1 MIVRAIRDSCA
12 DHSEE
17 MNTLHLNCCGN
28 EQINFNFKLT
38 DSDLKA
44 LCFCLENFI
53 NFLVHIDLSFNLIT
67 ENSVLSI
74 SRVIAEATNLKTI
87 ILRGNSLKGECIDML
102 ISSLEMS
109 DTLRILD
116 LSGNEIG
123 VECFSS
129 ISKFLMNNE
138 SLLDL
143 DLSNNN
149 MDINCLI
156 ELVSVLN
163 LYNKTLRIIKLDN
176 FKTKEVGQDVFFHL
190 SKMAK
195 NNNVLESLSL
205 RKFNLRYDGL

>member
-1 MIVRAIRDSCA
+1 MILRAIRDSHA
-12 DHSEE
+12 EHGEE
-17 MNTLHLNCCGN
+17 ANTLHLNCRGN
-28 EQINFNFKLT
+28 EQANFNFKLT

-53 NFLVHIDLSFNLIT
+53 NFLVHLDLSYNLVT
-67 ENSVLSI
+67 ENSMLSV
-74 SRVIAEATNLKTI
+74 SRVISEATNLKTLV
-87 ILRGNSLKGECIDML
+87 LRGNGLRGDCIDML

-123 VECFSS
+123 PESFSS

-149 MDINCLI
+149 MDVNCLI

-163 LYNKTLRIIKLDN
+163 LHNKTLRIIKLDN
-176 FKTKEVGQDVFFHL
+176 FKTKEVGQEVFFHL

-205 RKFNLRYDGL
+205 RKFNLR